1 MGAMKR
7 LLVAATVSFGVI
19 GAAHAQENPMAR
31 PAPMISTCSGNALG
45 TRTSYM
51 GDGSYMGEA
60 AAPTDPTLCP
70 GFLDGSVVHLPHHD
84 LRT

>member
-1 MGAMKR
+1 
-7 LLVAATVSFGVI
+7 
-19 GAAHAQENPMAR
+19 
-31 PAPMISTCSGNALG
+31 
-45 TRTSYM
+45 M